1 MIQELGALFIIG
13 TALTFLISSMKC
25 SNVDLWKS
33 PQYGAVWALLPALV
47 FTVTGNTYAMIVSTW
62 VPTIALVYWTDQTV
76 CEKPAA

>member
-25 SNVDLWKS
+25 SRVDLWKS
-33 PQYGAVWALLPALV
+33 PQYGAVWAAQPAHV
-47 FTVTGNTYAMIVSTW
+47 FTGTGNTYAMIVSTW